1 MKIFKPSQ
9 AACLGASTKSVR
21 TTEHMEECRA
31 CKTRVRFD
39 LVDHRFWGFKAS
51 CPCDEARAVRKEMK

>member
-1 MKIFKPSQ
+1 MKKLNPEN

-21 TTEHMEECRA
+21 TTEHMEECRT

-39 LVDHRFWGFKAS
+39 MVNHPFWGFKS
-51 CPCDEARAVRKEMK
+51 TCYRLLERSKGEAVK